1 MRRPKLD
8 IGGILMKKL
17 ATGLVLILSSAIL
30 YGSTLITAAIY
41 STVLSKEGFGWDSRY
56 GVFGTAFRRIG
67 TVPLVLSILLAVV
80 GIGFTGYSFY
90 QKKKS

>member
-1 MRRPKLD
+1 
-8 IGGILMKKL
+8 MKKL

-30 YGSTLITAAIY
+30 YGLTLITAAIY
-41 STVLSKEGFGWDSRY
+41 STVLSKEGFGWDQRY

-90 QKKKS
+90 QKKQS